1 MGKID
6 ITLRDI
12 IQEIPPKFV
21 QLLTGKNAKK
31 LLDTSLPQ
39 VKERRADFLVELED
53 GSIFHLELQTQ
64 NDKNMPFRMLE
75 YFVLISSKYPNKNI
89 KQMVLYVGDK
99 PIKMKNRIET
109 ENLTF
114 SYQLKDIREISC
126 EELLK
131 SNSLTDKILA
141 VLCDVKNPEKYF
153 KEILIELYK
162 LPERERR
169 DYLKKLLNL
178 LTIRPKLVLS
188 FEKEERN
195 MPITIDE
202 ELMKEHPW
210 FKRGRQEGKEEGKK
224 EGLKEG
230 LEKGKLEAKRE
241 AVINLY
247 QATGWG
253 AEKIAEVLKL
263 PLDFVETVLNEH
275 KNRG

>member
-12 IQEIPPKFV
+12 IQGIPPKFV
-21 QLLTGKNAKK
+21 QILSGKNAKK
-31 LLDTSLPQ
+31 LLDTSLPE

-75 YFVLISSKYPNKNI
+75 YFVLISSKYPNRKI
-89 KQMVLYVGDK
+89 KQMVLYVGEK
-99 PIKMKNRIET
+99 PLNMKDSIEI
-109 ENLTF
+109 ENLSF
-114 SYQLKDIREISC
+114 SYQLKDIREVSC
-126 EELLK
+126 EELFK

-141 VLCDVKNPEKYF
+141 VLCDVRNPEKYF
-153 KEILIELYK
+153 RGILTELYK

-178 LTIRPKLVLS
+178 LTIRSKLV
-188 FEKEERN
+188 EEFKLEVKK
-195 MPITIDE
+195 MPITFDRETIE
-202 ELMKEHPW
+202 NHPF
-210 FKRGRQEGKEEGKK
+210 FKDGLK
-224 EGLKEG
+224 EGLEKGLKKG

-241 AVINLY
+241 DVINLH
-247 QATGWG
+247 QATGWD

-263 PLDFVETVLNEH
+263 PIDFVKDVL
-275 KNRG
+275 KF

>member
-21 QLLTGKNAKK
+21 QLLSGKNAKK
-31 LLDTSLPQ
+31 LLDTSLPE
-39 VKERRADFLVELED
+39 VKERRAYFLVELED

-75 YFVLISSKYPNKNI
+75 YFVLISSKYPNKKI
-89 KQMVLYVGDK
+89 KQMVLYVGEKPLNMKDK
-99 PIKMKNRIET
+99 IEI

-114 SYQLKDIREISC
+114 SYELKDIREISC
-126 EELLK
+126 EELFK
-131 SNSLTDKILA
+131 SDSLTDKILA
-141 VLCDVKNPEKYF
+141 VLCDVRNPEKYF
-153 KEILIELYK
+153 RGLLTEFYK

-178 LTIRPKLVLS
+178 LTIRSKLV
-188 FEKEERN
+188 EEFKIEVKK
-195 MPITIDE
+195 MPITFDRE
-202 ELMKEHPW
+202 TMKKHPF
-210 FKRGRQEGKEEGKK
+210 FKDGKEEGLK
-224 EGLKEG
+224 EGLEKGLQKG

-241 AVINLY
+241 AVINLH
-247 QATGWG
+247 QATGWN

-263 PLDFVETVLNEH
+263 PLDFVKDILE
-275 KNRG
+275 K

>member
-12 IQEIPPKFV
+12 IQEIPSKFV
-21 QLLTGKNAKK
+21 QLLSGKNAKK

-75 YFVLISSKYPNKNI
+75 YFVLISSKYPNRKI
-89 KQMVLYVGDK
+89 KQMVLYVGEK
-99 PIKMKNRIET
+99 PLNMKNSIEI

-114 SYQLKDIREISC
+114 NYELKDIREISC
-126 EELLK
+126 EELFK
-131 SNSLTDKILA
+131 SNSITDKILA
-141 VLCDVKNPEKYF
+141 VLCDIREPEKYF
-153 KEILIELYK
+153 RELLTELYK

-178 LTIRPKLVLS
+178 LTIRSKLV
-188 FEKEERN
+188 EEFKLEVKK
-195 MPITIDE
+195 MPITFDRETIE
-202 ELMKEHPW
+202 NHPF
-210 FKRGRQEGKEEGKK
+210 FKD
-224 EGLKEG
+224 GLKEG

-241 AVINLY
+241 DVIKLHRKLNMS
-247 QATGWG
+247 AK
-253 AEKIAEVLKL
+253 EIAEVLEL
-263 PLDFVETVLNEH
+263 PIDFVKNVL
-275 KNRG
+275 KMD

>member
-21 QLLTGKNAKK
+21 QLLSGKKAKK
-31 LLDTSLPQ
+31 LLDTSLPE

-75 YFVLISSKYPNKNI
+75 YFILISSKYPNRKI
-89 KQMVLYVGDK
+89 KQMVLYVGEK
-99 PIKMKNRIET
+99 PLNMKDRIEI

-114 SYQLKDIREISC
+114 SYELKDIREISC
-126 EELLK
+126 EELFK
-131 SNSLTDKILA
+131 SDSLTDKILA
-141 VLCDVKNPEKYF
+141 VLCDVREPEKYF
-153 KEILIELYK
+153 RELLTELYK

-178 LTIRPKLVLS
+178 LTIRSKLV
-188 FEKEERN
+188 EEFKLEVKK
-195 MPITIDE
+195 MPITFDRETI
-202 ELMKEHPW
+202 KKHPF
-210 FKRGRQEGKEEGKK
+210 FKDGKE

-230 LEKGKLEAKRE
+230 LEKAILRLHKKLKMS
-241 AVINLY
+241 
-247 QATGWG
+247 
-253 AEKIAEVLKL
+253 AEEIAEILEVS
-263 PLDFVETVLNEH
+263 LDFVETVLNEH

>member
-75 YFVLISSKYPNKNI
+75 YFVLLSSKYPNRKI
-89 KQMVLYVGDK
+89 KQMVLYVGEK
-99 PIKMKNRIET
+99 PLKMKDRIET
-109 ENLTF
+109 ENLSF
-114 SYQLKDIREISC
+114 SYKLMDIREISC
-126 EELLK
+126 EELFK
-131 SNSLTDKILA
+131 SDSLTDKILA
-141 VLCDVKNPEKYF
+141 VLCDVRNPEKYF
-153 KEILIELYK
+153 RELLTELYK

-178 LTIRPKLVLS
+178 LTIRSKLVEEFKLEV
-188 FEKEERN
+188 EK
-195 MPITIDE
+195 MPITFDRETIE
-202 ELMKEHPW
+202 NHPF
-210 FKRGRQEGKEEGKK
+210 FKDGKQ

-230 LEKGKLEAKRE
+230 LEKAVLRLHKKLKMDAKE
-241 AVINLY
+241 
-247 QATGWG
+247 
-253 AEKIAEVLKL
+253 IAEVLEI
-263 PLDFVETVLNEH
+263 PLDFVETVINKH

>member
-12 IQEIPPKFV
+12 IQEIPSKFV
-21 QLLTGKNAKK
+21 QLLSGKNAKK

-75 YFVLISSKYPNKNI
+75 YFVLISSKYPNRKI
-89 KQMVLYVGDK
+89 KQMVLYVGEK
-99 PIKMKNRIET
+99 PLNMKNSIEI

-114 SYQLKDIREISC
+114 NYELKDIREISC
-126 EELLK
+126 EELFK
-131 SNSLTDKILA
+131 SNSITDKILA
-141 VLCDVKNPEKYF
+141 VLCDIREPEKYF
-153 KEILIELYK
+153 RELLTELYK

-178 LTIRPKLVLS
+178 LTIRSKLV
-188 FEKEERN
+188 EEFKLEVKK
-195 MPITIDE
+195 MPITFDRETIE
-202 ELMKEHPW
+202 NHPF
-210 FKRGRQEGKEEGKK
+210 FKD
-224 EGLKEG
+224 GLKEG

-241 AVINLY
+241 DVIKLHRKLNMS
-247 QATGWG
+247 AK
-253 AEKIAEVLKL
+253 EIAEVLDL
-263 PLDFVETVLNEH
+263 PLEFV
-275 KNRG
+275 KNILKNN